1 MNTKIVIFLILVNIL
16 IRSVNYSEHLNFSFD
31 QAWTST
37 RALEIWR
44 NKEMT
49 LVGPGSSI
57 VTGGKQILQGSINY
71 YFLLV
76 FLLLGNF
83 EPLISSYLFMI
94 FTALMIIPLFY
105 GVKLLF
111 NQKAAILIISLYSL
125 LPLYIDFSSFFYDW
139 CNFAVSLRNLNF
151 FPHIFSLC

>member
-31 QAWTST
+31 QACTST

-71 YFLLV
+71 YFLLI

-83 EPLISSYLFMI
+83 DPTISSYIFMLFSAFM
-94 FTALMIIPLFY
+94 LIPLYY
-105 GVKLLF
+105 GLKLLL
-111 NQKAAILIISLYSL
+111 NDKVAVLISIIYSL
-125 LPLYIDFSSFFYDW
+125 FPLYID
-139 CNFAVSLRNLNF
+139 
-151 FPHIFSLC
+151 